1 MTNSQGKRQAVGG
14 NPIACANSSVPK
26 SCQSA
31 SFSVPTGPITAG
43 QWDTSL
49 CVPGGQ
55 TALWCELEEAF
66 NFPLG
71 GP

>member
-1 MTNSQGKRQAVGG
+1 MTNSQGKRQAIGG
-14 NPIACANSSVPK
+14 NPIVCANFSVPK
-26 SCQSA
+26 SRQSA
-31 SFSVPTGPITAG
+31 SLSVPMGPMTAG

-55 TALWCELEEAF
+55 TALGCELEEVF